1 MKKKKRDIQKFI
13 KNTSFAIKMQI
24 NQERKNSY
32 HINVQKSNFMKI
44 SVKNKPKFSVLMK
57 NMIIVYF

>member
-13 KNTSFAIKMQI
+13 KNTSFAIKMEI
-24 NQERKNSY
+24 NQERKNFY

>member
-24 NQERKNSY
+24 NQESKSFY
-32 HINVQKSNFMKI
+32 HLNVQKSNFMKI
-44 SVKNKPKFSVLMK
+44 SVKNKPKFSVSMK